1 MERLPPKE
9 SAILKKD
16 KALARRFSEVE
27 VRPLVGDKAIE
38 TADSILKDYEKFH
51 RVSVKDITAEQVLEM
66 VNFHIGG
73 VFPNNFIDV
82 IDETMSG
89 ARFEGQL
96 FIGLDS
102 IKKTL
107 SRMTG
112 NVIL

>member
-1 MERLPPKE
+1 
-9 SAILKKD
+9 
-16 KALARRFSEVE
+16 
-27 VRPLVGDKAIE
+27 
-38 TADSILKDYEKFH
+38 
-51 RVSVKDITAEQVLEM
+51 M

-89 ARFEGQL
+89 ARFEGQP